1 MLKKMPDNFKHF
13 VLSFFNQ
20 SLKEGSIPLLCKMS
34 TITMIPKKG
43 DKSIL
48 KNYRSISSTRSL
60 CKLLEKLIL
69 VRINAT
75 LLTNKTI
82 IKQQSGFRTNRQR

>member
-48 KNYRSISSTRSL
+48 KNYPPISSTRSL

-69 VRINAT
+69 VNAT